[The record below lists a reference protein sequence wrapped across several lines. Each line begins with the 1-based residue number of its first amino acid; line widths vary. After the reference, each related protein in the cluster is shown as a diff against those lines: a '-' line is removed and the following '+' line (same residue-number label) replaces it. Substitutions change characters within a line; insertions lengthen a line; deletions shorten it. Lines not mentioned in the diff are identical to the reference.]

1 MFAQTH
7 EGFGVIASFSQHKSG
22 QLNCM
27 FQNRVKGQ
35 KRVRAT
41 SLSAFHRGGAYTG
54 CLQTQDKSPNKDT
67 IYNSS
72 SLNVSFLTDVQ
83 LNKLPKAT

>member
-1 MFAQTH
+1 MQLH
-7 EGFGVIASFSQHKSG
+7 SQPSTEEVH
-22 QLNCM
+22 
-27 FQNRVKGQ
+27 
-35 KRVRAT
+35 
-41 SLSAFHRGGAYTG
+41 TG

-67 IYNSS
+67 IYNFS